1 MPSSKRILVV
11 GAGSIGLKHLRA
23 FHATGL
29 GVELAVIDPRLEAR
43 IRASELGAE
52 TLNTDWDS
60 TDLSRFD
67 GVVICAPPPLHV
79 PYVMRCLKEGVP
91 VLSEKPLS
99 NTWDGVKELVEIARQ
114 EGAPPSGVA
123 YVRRYH
129 PLHEHVRT
137 IVRTMLFEG
146 KLGPIHVLRMNV
158 GQPFAMYRPDY
169 RQIYYSSREQGG
181 GCVLDFASHFI
192 DLAQWY
198 LGPIDSVKGYASHL
212 SLEGVK
218 VEDTAALTFQFAEG
232 ALGSLH
238 INQYQPLNENL
249 IDLCGPESVLRI
261 VEPDFS
267 CHVWRKG
274 IDKWEKL
281 PTEQADYSDAL
292 RRQAAA
298 FLTAIDGG
306 QPMRTSI
313 EEAAHTLRLCLDLL
327 DEQK

>member
-1 MPSSKRILVV
+1 LPSSKRILVV

-23 FHATGL
+23 FRAVGL
-29 GVELAVIDPRLEAR
+29 EVELAVIDPRPEAR

-52 TLNTDWDS
+52 ALHTDWDS
-60 TDLSRFD
+60 TDLSLFD

-79 PYVMRCLKEGVP
+79 PYVMRCLKEGIP

-99 NTWDGVKELVEIARQ
+99 HAWDGVKELVETSQRA
-114 EGAPPSGVA
+114 GVPPSGVA

-129 PLHEHVRT
+129 PLHEHIRS
-137 IVRTMLFEG
+137 MLSENEF
-146 KLGPIHVLRMNV
+146 GPIHVLRMNV
-158 GQPFAMYRPDY
+158 GQPFAIYRPDY

-181 GCVLDFASHFI
+181 GCILDFASHFI

-198 LGPIDSVKGYASHL
+198 LGPIDSIKGYAGHL
-212 SLEGVK
+212 SLEGVE
-218 VEDTAALTFQFAEG
+218 VEDTASLAFRFAGG

-249 IDLCGPESVLRI
+249 IDLCGPESVVRI
-261 VEPDFS
+261 VEPGFS
-267 CHVWRKG
+267 CYVWRKG
-274 IDKWEKL
+274 IEEWEKL

-298 FLTAIDGG
+298 FLAAIDGG
-306 QPMRTSI
+306 SPMRTSI
-313 EEAAHTLRLCLDLL
+313 AEAAHTLRLCLEVL
-327 DEQK
+327 DE